1 MSERTLG
8 VYEMF
13 WDCEYCSTKGLLAKT
28 NKHCPACGAPQDA
41 DRRYF
46 PPDGKEVEV
55 HNHAYDGADKLCV
68 ACKTANGA
76 KANNCRN
83 CGNALDGAKA
93 VELKPQG
100 TNRPTPKGKR
110 PAVTAA
116 PPPKSTLP
124 YKIGAV
130 AGVILLLILVT
141 VFWKKEV
148 KVAVHGHT
156 WERTIE
162 VERFGPKSESEW
174 CTSMPHDAYSVR
186 RSREVR
192 SHKDVPDGQECHVEK
207 KDRGDGTYEK
217 KEVCKTKYRKEPIYD
232 DKCHYTVDRW
242 QHGHTERAAGS
253 ALTPAPAWPAVNLAR
268 TGTCHGC
275 EREGPRNA
283 HYWVELQA
291 AHEHYRCDVGEGP
304 WPRYQVGDALPLKV
318 RVVTGGAD
326 CDSIHPLR

>member
-13 WDCEYCSTKGLLAKT
+13 WDCDYCGTKGLLAKT
-28 NKHCPACGAPQDA
+28 NRHCPACGAPQDA

-46 PPDGKEVEV
+46 PPEGKEVEV
-55 HNHAYDGADKLCV
+55 HNHTFDGADKLCA

-83 CGNALDGAKA
+83 CGNAMDGSKQ
-93 VELKPQG
+93 VDLKPEG
-100 TNRPTPKGKR
+100 TNRPTPRGKR
-110 PAVTAA
+110 PAVT
-116 PPPKSTLP
+116 PVVEKKGIPKWA
-124 YKIGAV
+124 YAV
-130 AGVILLLILVT
+130 GVLLVMILVT

-148 KVAVHGHT
+148 KVEVMGHA

-174 CTSMPHDAYSVR
+174 CSSMPHDAYSVR

-192 SHKDVPDGQECHVEK
+192 SHKDVPDGQECRVER

-217 KEVCKTKYRKEPIYD
+217 KEVCKTKYRKEPVYD

-242 QHGHTERAAGS
+242 THGRTERSGGAGFS
-253 ALTPAPAWPAVNLAR
+253 PAPAWPAVVLAR

-275 EREGPRNA
+275 EREGARGA

-291 AHEHYRCDVGEGP
+291 AKDSYRCDVGEGN
-304 WPRYQVGDALPLKV
+304 WQRYQVGDHLPLKV

-326 CDSIHPLR
+326 CSSIHPIH